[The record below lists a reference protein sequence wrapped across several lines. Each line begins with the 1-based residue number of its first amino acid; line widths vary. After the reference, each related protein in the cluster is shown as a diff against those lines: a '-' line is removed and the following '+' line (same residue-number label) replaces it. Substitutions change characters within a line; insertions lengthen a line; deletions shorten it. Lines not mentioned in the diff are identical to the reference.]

1 MSPVVVVCWVVGG
14 VIAVLVALVVL
25 IIVKRPRE
33 YVGDGKFE

>member
-14 VIAVLVALVVL
+14 VIAVLVPLVVL

>member
-25 IIVKRPRE
+25 LIVKRPRE